1 MTYQGPDYQTGP
13 RLHGP
18 VSGPQRAM
26 SSGARDPARGFPPGR
41 SHTQP
46 NGYPPET
53 AHPQDDGCPEGNG
66 YAQGNGHAQSNGYA
80 QGNGYSPVSGYRPSE
95 WHGAAHDDD
104 SLADGPP
111 ARDPSPRRGAG
122 IRRLL
127 RRPVVL
133 STAAALVLAAGGGVA
148 YHFATQHH
156 STVIHPGTS
165 LKLPATNPT
174 AGSPYFSAKLGK
186 WQHISTRKQ
195 DPTPLSVTELF
206 PPAFQL
212 PDGGQF
218 SRAAASVNKDC
229 TLAVF
234 GQDMQTALQSPKC
247 SQVLR
252 ASYVSGNGKMMGTI
266 GVVNLDTANDAQQAG
281 KLSGPDELIAPLA
294 ASRGPAKNLLNGTG
308 MVYAVA
314 KGHYLILMYVEF
326 TSTKTPSG
334 NAQKLQLVNFAQDMF
349 KGSASISLSHRML
362 YGKPAPVA

>member
-1 MTYQGPDYQTGP
+1 MDYQGPDYQTGP
-13 RLHGP
+13 RLLGP
-18 VSGPQRAM
+18 GSGPQRAM
-26 SSGARDPARGFPPGR
+26 SSGARDPVRGFPPGR

-53 AHPQDDGCPEGNG
+53 AHPQDDGYPEGNG
-66 YAQGNGHAQSNGYA
+66 HAYGNGYA

-95 WHGAAHDDD
+95 WRGAANDDD

-111 ARDPSPRRGAG
+111 AGAPSGRG

-127 RRPVVL
+127 RARVVL
-133 STAAALVLAAGGGVA
+133 SAAAVLVLAAGGATA
-148 YHFATQHH
+148 YHFATRHH

-186 WQHISTRKQ
+186 WQHISTRKL
-195 DPTPLSVTELF
+195 DSTPLSVAELF

-218 SRAAASVNKDC
+218 NRAAASVNKDC

-234 GQDMQTALQSPKC
+234 GQDLQTAFQSPKC
-247 SQVLR
+247 TQVLR

-266 GVVNLDTANDAQQAG
+266 GVVNLGTANDAQQAG

-326 TSTKTPSG
+326 TNTKAPSS

-362 YGKPAPVA
+362 YGKPAPAA